1 MIRLFAALAI
11 PGDIGEALQR
21 LQHGLPGARWRPR
34 EGLHL
39 TVRFVGEVAETV
51 ADDFDAELGQ
61 IRSGPFE
68 MSLAGVG
75 SFGEAGSVSAVWA
88 GARTNESLKALAASC
103 ERAARRAG
111 LPRERRAFRPHVTLA
126 YLNRGAP
133 EAAARWLP
141 RHNLFASAPFTI
153 DRFGLYSSS
162 LGRQG
167 STYRLERSYPLGRLP
182 ARASGAGR

>member
-11 PGDIGEALQR
+11 PGDIGVALQR

-39 TVRFVGEVAETV
+39 TIGFVGEVAETM
-51 ADDFDAELGQ
+51 ADDFDAELAQ
-61 IRSGPFE
+61 IRSEPFE

-75 SFGEAGSVSAVWA
+75 CFGEAGSVSAVWA

-111 LPRERRAFRPHVTLA
+111 LARERRLFRPHVTLA

-133 EAAARWLP
+133 EAAARWIQS
-141 RHNLFASAPFTI
+141 HNLFSSPPFI
-153 DRFGLYSSS
+153 IERFGLYSSS

-182 ARASGAGR
+182 VRAGGAVR